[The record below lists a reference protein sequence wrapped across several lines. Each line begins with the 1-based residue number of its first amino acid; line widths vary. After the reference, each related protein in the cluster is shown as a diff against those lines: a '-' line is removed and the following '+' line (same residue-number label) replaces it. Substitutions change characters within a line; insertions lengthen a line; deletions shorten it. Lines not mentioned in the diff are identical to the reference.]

1 MSEKLSVSEAIAQRL
16 SVRAFLDKPVSET
29 LVSDLLDKARG
40 APSGGNL
47 QPWQVHVLMGEKLA
61 AFKQEMRDITQTH
74 PISSMPEYNVYPEPV
89 PEPYNARRRQ
99 IGAQMYE
106 LMGVD
111 RKDKQARTEA
121 MMKNFT
127 FFDAPVGMF
136 ISLDRCFDRNQWGHV
151 GMFAQSLCLLAV
163 EAGLGTC
170 MQEAWVMHHEQV
182 AKTIDLPES
191 QILWMG
197 LALGYPDPDAPVNT
211 LQSERAS
218 LDEFVKFIK

>member
-1 MSEKLSVSEAIAQRL
+1 MSEKLSVSEAIDQRF
-16 SVRAFLDKPVSET
+16 SARAFLDEPVSEAV
-29 LVSDLLDKARG
+29 VSTLLDKARG

-47 QPWQVHVLMGEKLA
+47 QPWRVHVLMGDKLA
-61 AFKQEMRDITQTH
+61 AFKQKMQEITKTQ

-89 PEPYNARRRQ
+89 PEPYNTRRRQ
-99 IGAQMYE
+99 IGAQMYD

-127 FFDAPVGMF
+127 FFEAPVGMF

-170 MQEAWVMHHEQV
+170 MQEAWVMHHEHV
-182 AKTIDLPES
+182 AKAIDLPES

-197 LALGYPDPDAPVNT
+197 LALGYPDYEAPVNT
-211 LQSERAS
+211 LKSERAPI
-218 LDEFVKFIK
+218 DDFVKFIK

>member
-1 MSEKLSVSEAIAQRL
+1 MSEKLSVSVAVAQRL

-74 PISSMPEYNVYPEPV
+74 PISSMPEYNVYPEAV

-127 FFDAPVGMF
+127 FLMPLSACSSVWIDVLTAINGGM
-136 ISLDRCFDRNQWGHV
+136 S
-151 GMFAQSLCLLAV
+151 ACLRKACACWRLK
-163 EAGLGTC
+163 L
-170 MQEAWVMHHEQV
+170 
-182 AKTIDLPES
+182 
-191 QILWMG
+191 G
-197 LALGYPDPDAPVNT
+197 LAHVCKRLG
-211 LQSERAS
+211 
-218 LDEFVKFIK
+218 